1 MRGLR
6 ARRGFV
12 TILCSNGPFPPS
24 PLPLPP
30 PFQRRPPWLG
40 AAGNFLKFNTSRWP
54 KNGLLGPILLKLQ
67 VYFHL
72 KFNVFAQRLIEFCP
86 KIKLCHFCNSWNPN
100 FCQNFRK
107 SNEQIEYLQT
117 WKFSPTDLRFFYWP
131 MGNFH
136 RLRPVS
142 GSYIHP
148 CTLSLYFLPTS
159 HS

>member
-1 MRGLR
+1 MAGKWPPGSNFTKIAGL
-6 ARRGFV
+6 F
-12 TILCSNGPFPPS
+12 S
-24 PLPLPP
+24 
-30 PFQRRPPWLG
+30 
-40 AAGNFLKFNTSRWP
+40 
-54 KNGLLGPILLKLQ
+54 
-67 VYFHL
+67 Y
-72 KFNVFAQRLIEFCP
+72 KFNVFAQRLIEFFP

-148 CTLSLYFLPTS
+148 CTLSLYFSPLPSSRQAHLGKLRQEKSRKDGRTDGRDFQFIERCRES
-159 HS
+159 KN